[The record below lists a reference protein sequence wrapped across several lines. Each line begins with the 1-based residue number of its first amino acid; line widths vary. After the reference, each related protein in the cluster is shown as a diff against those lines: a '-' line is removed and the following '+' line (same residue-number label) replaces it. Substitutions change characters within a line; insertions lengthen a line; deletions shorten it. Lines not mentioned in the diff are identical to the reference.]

1 MYLYILDSG
10 FWNIEYTSNDF
21 VSLSAINVIF
31 FPFYFKIHE
40 PCWTTL
46 MQRMSRRNQLPVLRA
61 PYDTQDEPF
70 QRPSPRNNEQETR
83 VLPYTGNNT
92 ERQSRGPSR
101 LDLLEERLTQQERN
115 SQNLVDRAFKIKEDV
130 IDSLNFTH
138 GTWQEEKH
146 ARNMLQEHI
155 RTITAVVNRLNSDIS
170 VSRLTC
176 LMISSLH

>member
-1 MYLYILDSG
+1 
-10 FWNIEYTSNDF
+10 
-21 VSLSAINVIF
+21 
-31 FPFYFKIHE
+31 
-40 PCWTTL
+40 

-70 QRPSPRNNEQETR
+70 QPRPSPRNNEQETR
-83 VLPYTGNNT
+83 VLPHTGNNT

-176 LMISSLH
+176 LMISSLLCSV